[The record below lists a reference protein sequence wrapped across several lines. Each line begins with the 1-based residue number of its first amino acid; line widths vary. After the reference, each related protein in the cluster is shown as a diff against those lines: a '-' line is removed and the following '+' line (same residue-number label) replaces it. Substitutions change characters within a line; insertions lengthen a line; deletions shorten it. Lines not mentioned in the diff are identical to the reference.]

1 MKLNKHFSSFVDHLM
16 LKTPRALHQFMHASN
31 LQRTPTYFLLAA
43 IFLLNDFI
51 ASILSTTV
59 CVLPI
64 NCIYRGFI
72 VRFQADELLLF
83 FKNHILRPM
92 VNLCKLLS
100 PGNQAELNLKSTLSS
115 KVNRFVGKGFI
126 LDK

>member
-1 MKLNKHFSSFVDHLM
+1 MF
-16 LKTPRALHQFMHASN
+16 
-31 LQRTPTYFLLAA
+31 
-43 IFLLNDFI
+43 
-51 ASILSTTV
+51 
-59 CVLPI
+59 PI
-64 NCIYRGFI
+64 NCIYQGFI
-72 VRFQADELLLF
+72 VRFQADELLLLF